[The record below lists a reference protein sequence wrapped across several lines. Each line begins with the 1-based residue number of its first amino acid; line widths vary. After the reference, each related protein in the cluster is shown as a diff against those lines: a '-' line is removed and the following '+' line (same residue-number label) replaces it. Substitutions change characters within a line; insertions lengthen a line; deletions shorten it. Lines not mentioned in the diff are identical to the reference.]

1 MVCKGKGDKV
11 MGESKRRRIER
22 AAHGLTKDITDKGK
36 LIEAGFAAFASFV
49 IAKDALATHLSE
61 MQLAFM
67 AGAEHV
73 WSSVMNMLDP
83 DEEPTEAD
91 LRRMDLIQ
99 REIDEWRGR
108 LSERVYPAKGNA

>member
-1 MVCKGKGDKV
+1 

-22 AAHGLTKDITDKGK
+22 AADELTKELSNKGK

-49 IAKDALATHLSE
+49 ISKDAPATQLDE
-61 MQLAFM
+61 MRIAFM

-83 DEEPTEAD
+83 GEEPTDAD

-99 REIDEWRGR
+99 KEIDEWRIK
-108 LSERVYPAKGNA
+108 LSDRINPVRGNA